1 MSQENVE
8 TVRRWSDAFND
19 RDWDTFAALMDAKIE
34 YDASLIDSDVIHGRD
49 AVVSFLRR
57 VEKELWSAIRYESLR
72 RRTCPRM
79 ASFSE

>member
-34 YDASLIDSDVIHGRD
+34 YDASS
-49 AVVSFLRR
+49 S
-57 VEKELWSAIRYESLR
+57 
-72 RRTCPRM
+72 TRM
-79 ASFSE
+79 